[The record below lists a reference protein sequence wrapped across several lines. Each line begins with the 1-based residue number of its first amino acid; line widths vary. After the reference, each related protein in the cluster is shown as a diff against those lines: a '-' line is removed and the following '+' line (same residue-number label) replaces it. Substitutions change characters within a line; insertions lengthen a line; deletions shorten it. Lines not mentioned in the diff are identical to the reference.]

1 MLEESDLEDQNQSE
15 LFTESLP
22 PRGKVIHNR
31 QGEEG
36 DGKAPL
42 TA

>member
-22 PRGKVIHNR
+22 QGGKVIHNR
-31 QGEEG
+31 RGEEG
-36 DGKAPL
+36 L
-42 TA
+42 